1 MSRRNISGNVLS
13 VPSSTLIPRRT
24 IFPAVPAARVLI
36 KEGAVLKVGILRNLL
51 YYNYFPLW
59 KTFFEELG
67 IEVVVSSPT
76 NKRILESGVKK
87 AVDDA
92 CLPVKLTFGHALDL
106 AGRVDYL
113 FIPRLVSIES
123 DAFTCPKLIGLPDMI
138 RANLNELP
146 PLLDTCFDLK
156 KGRSF
161 YRSFREL
168 GRNFTRKSY
177 LIKNAFQKAEIRQRE
192 FEKTMERGLTPGEAL
207 KVLEGSVP
215 PAPNNFHRSPAK
227 GLRIALI
234 GHPYNLYD
242 GYMNMGLIAKLRQG
256 GCQVITAEM
265 LPAEVL
271 EKASSAWRE
280 DIFWTLS
287 RRMMGAASHFF
298 NSNGVDGIIS
308 CISFECGPNSL
319 LQVLIEEEA
328 KKHRETPYMSLILD
342 EHTGEAGIITR
353 IEAFL
358 DMVRRKEPRGRRERK
373 KEMSEHQNVIVK
385 IITAT

>member
-1 MSRRNISGNVLS
+1 MGKFTEKVSRR
-13 VPSSTLIPRRT
+13 RR
-24 IFPAVPAARVLI
+24 PN
-36 KEGAVLKVGILRNLL
+36 LKVGILRNLF
-51 YYNYFPLW
+51 YYHYFPLW

-67 IEVVVSSPT
+67 VEVVVSSPT

-106 AGRVDYL
+106 ADRVDYL

-138 RANLNELP
+138 RANLNGLP

-168 GRNFTRKSY
+168 GGNFTRKSS
-177 LIKNAFQKAEIRQRE
+177 LIKNAFQRAEIRQRE

-207 KVLEGSVP
+207 KVLEEPAS
-215 PAPNNFHRSPAK
+215 PAPNNPHGPPAK
-227 GLRIALI
+227 GLKIALI

-242 GYMNMGLIAKLRQG
+242 DYVNMDLIAKLRQG
-256 GCQVITAEM
+256 DCQVLTAEM
-265 LPAEVL
+265 LPSGVL
-271 EKASSAWRE
+271 EKESSAWRE
-280 DIFWTLS
+280 DIFWTLA
-287 RRMMGAASHFF
+287 RKMMGAASHFF
-298 NSNGVDGIIS
+298 NSNSVGGVIS

-328 KKHRETPYMSLILD
+328 RKHREIPYMSLILD
-342 EHTGEAGIITR
+342 EHTGEAGMITR

-358 DMVRRKEPRGRRERK
+358 DMVRRKKPRKVQRK
-373 KEMSEHQNVIVK
+373 NL
-385 IITAT
+385 

>member
-1 MSRRNISGNVLS
+1 M
-13 VPSSTLIPRRT
+13 
-24 IFPAVPAARVLI
+24 
-36 KEGAVLKVGILRNLL
+36 KVGILRNLL

-161 YRSFREL
+161 YRPFREL

>member
-1 MSRRNISGNVLS
+1 M
-13 VPSSTLIPRRT
+13 
-24 IFPAVPAARVLI
+24 
-36 KEGAVLKVGILRNLL
+36 KVGILRNLL
-51 YYNYFPLW
+51 YYHYFSLW

-76 NKRILESGVKK
+76 NKIILENGVKK

-106 AGRVDYL
+106 AGRADYL
-113 FIPRLVSIES
+113 FIPRLVSIEP

-138 RANLNELP
+138 RASLNGLP

-156 KGRSF
+156 KGRSL
-161 YRSFREL
+161 YQSFQEL
-168 GRNFTRKSY
+168 GRNFTHKSS

-207 KVLEGSVP
+207 KVLERSP
-215 PAPNNFHRSPAK
+215 SPAPDNPHEPPVRD
-227 GLRIALI
+227 LRIALI

-242 GYMNMGLIAKLRQG
+242 DYVNMDLIAKLRQG
-256 GCQVITAEM
+256 DCQVLTAEM
-265 LPAEVL
+265 LPSGVL
-271 EKASSAWRE
+271 EKESSAWRE
-280 DIFWTLS
+280 DIFWTLA

-328 KKHRETPYMSLILD
+328 KKHREIPYMSLILD
-342 EHTGEAGIITR
+342 EHTGEAGIVTR

-358 DMVRRKEPRGRRERK
+358 DMVRRKKPRKTQRK
-373 KEMSEHQNVIVK
+373 NI
-385 IITAT
+385 